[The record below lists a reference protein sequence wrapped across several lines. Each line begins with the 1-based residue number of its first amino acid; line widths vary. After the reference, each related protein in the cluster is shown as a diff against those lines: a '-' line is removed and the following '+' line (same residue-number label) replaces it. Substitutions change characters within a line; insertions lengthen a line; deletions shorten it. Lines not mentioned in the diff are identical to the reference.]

1 MGYSEEQKREILSK
15 TLRIVI
21 SLAKKVGKTGFAPDI
36 LIGPTMLQAQEFI
49 EKYQDQ
55 PDIDIWRNARLDYY
69 TQHLVRK
76 LIIENLYDYELS
88 EENFEAVDA
97 LIEAEEML
105 GDHDN
110 DEELEEL
117 FDYTPEELTR
127 LRIIA
132 KYFDGIDREAVYR
145 EFSKKYGL

>member
-36 LIGPTMLQAQEFI
+36 LIEPTMHQAQEFI

-105 GDHDN
+105 GDHDS

>member
-36 LIGPTMLQAQEFI
+36 LIEPTMLQAQEFI

-105 GDHDN
+105 GDHDS

>member
-15 TLRIVI
+15 TLQMVI
-21 SLAKKVGKTGFAPDI
+21 SLAKRFGKTGFAPDI
-36 LIGPTMLQAQEFI
+36 LIEPAIQQAQEFI

-55 PDIDIWRNARLDYY
+55 PDVNIWRNARLDRY
-69 TQHLVRK
+69 TQHLVQK

-88 EENFEAVDA
+88 DENLEAVDA

-105 GDHDN
+105 GTNAN
-110 DEELEEL
+110 DDELEEL
-117 FDYTPEELTR
+117 FDYTPEELAR
-127 LRIIA
+127 LRILA
-132 KYFDGIDREAVYR
+132 KYFDGIDKEVVYR

>member
-36 LIGPTMLQAQEFI
+36 LIESTMRQAQEFI

-105 GDHDN
+105 GDHDS